1 MAFRYGNLRK
11 QKNCFVLWL
20 PFIVMFIQNNLIG
33 VKMDN
38 KKFTPFSKK
47 NVLYARL
54 EAYIFSL
61 ILIVMVWLEKD
72 VSAIAIL
79 ISLAWGGYKLIQGL
93 YIKMA
98 EREHLEELKQGRR
111 LYDLDI
117 SDLDIKIEELENK
130 NIESEEY

>member
-1 MAFRYGNLRK
+1 MR
-11 QKNCFVLWL
+11 
-20 PFIVMFIQNNLIG
+20 VMG
-33 VKMDN
+33 
-38 KKFTPFSKK
+38 KKFIPFSKK

-54 EAYIFSL
+54 EAYVFSF
-61 ILIVMVWLEKD
+61 ILIVMVWFEKD

-79 ISLAWGGYKLIQGL
+79 LSLAWAGYKLIQGL

-111 LYDLDI
+111 LNNLDT

-130 NIESEEY
+130 IIESEDYL